1 MENNIISGRS
11 KGLVIAALL
20 IITDLIIQYRF
31 TAVPEGSRYMAR
43 LVITFVGVLA
53 ACILFVKQSGTA
65 SFGEVFAHGFKTT
78 ALVAFVMA
86 VFTFFAVKYIYP
98 PPSAAEMESAVQA
111 LQQQG
116 NMLAAEARQQAE
128 KAAANRWV
136 IYVSLS
142 IFAALIPGVLG
153 ALLGGAIA
161 KKNP

>member
-1 MENNIISGRS
+1 MENNIISGRN
-11 KGLVIAALL
+11 KGLIIAAVL
-20 IITDLIIQYRF
+20 ITLDIILQYRF
-31 TAVPEGSRYMAR
+31 SAIPEGTRYMAR

-53 ACILFVKQSGTA
+53 GCILFTRQSGGG
-65 SFGEVFAHGFKTT
+65 SFGEVFAHGFKIT
-78 ALVAFVMA
+78 ALVAFLMA
-86 VFTFFAVKYIYP
+86 VFTFIAVKYIYP
-98 PPSAAEMESAVQA
+98 PPSAADMEAAVTA

-116 NMLAAEARQQAE
+116 NALATEARQQAE

-153 ALLGGAIA
+153 ALLGGAAA